1 MLAVKF
7 FFSDAMFRKI
17 AIGLIESYVRFWSMK
32 FIKLLSKAYFKL
44 SESISW
50 HDEKIKEVILTL
62 IIMGDKNEREIIYRD
77 LKRLAE
83 RYQIKLDIPKLRQ
96 MECWQSYDLTTNS
109 LKDYSVYLPT
119 LTLAAGFPFTKT
131 YFNDSS
137 GYMLGID
144 LHTSLPMFYDPF
156 VINNQRTSHNIAI
169 VSSTGGES
177 KHTLLLSE
185 MPRHSHYVQAYRW
198 NDGSD
203 TTNGYLPTTSQAAGS
218 VLVTQDPMALNYQ
231 GESQP
236 HNNMPP
242 YYAVNIWR
250 RVS

>member
-1 MLAVKF
+1 MIYIATYI
-7 FFSDAMFRKI
+7 RK
-17 AIGLIESYVRFWSMK
+17 
-32 FIKLLSKAYFKL
+32 
-44 SESISW
+44 
-50 HDEKIKEVILTL
+50 
-62 IIMGDKNEREIIYRD
+62 
-77 LKRLAE
+77 
-83 RYQIKLDIPKLRQ
+83 
-96 MECWQSYDLTTNS
+96 
-109 LKDYSVYLPT
+109 LKDRNGNYITPATRAQGVYFSSNQTLDDLVFPVGFIYQSTSSTSPASLYGGSWERIQGRFLLGTSSSYS
-119 LTLAAGFPFTKT
+119 
-131 YFNDSS
+131 
-137 GYMLGID
+137 
-144 LHTSLPMFYDPF
+144 
-156 VINNQRTSHNIAI
+156 

-203 TTNGYLPTTSQAAGS
+203 TTNGYLPTASQAAGS